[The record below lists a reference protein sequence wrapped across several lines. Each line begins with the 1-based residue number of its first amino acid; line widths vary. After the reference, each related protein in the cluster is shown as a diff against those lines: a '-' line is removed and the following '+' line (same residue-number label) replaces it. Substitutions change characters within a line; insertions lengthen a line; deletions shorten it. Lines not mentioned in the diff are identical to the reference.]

1 VIWLTWRQFR
11 VQAATAAAA
20 VTALAVVLA
29 VTGPRL
35 AELAKLGVGQVFDR
49 LTPTDVTLFWA
60 GLAVVAVVPAVVGA
74 FWGAPLVARELEAGT
89 HRLVWTQSVTR
100 TRWLVTKLAVTAL
113 AAALAVGA
121 ITVAVTWWSRPL
133 DGAVGSTRGSLPGH
147 LTPVSFAMRGVVPV
161 AYAVFAVVLGV
172 TLGAVLR
179 RPIVAMAVTLVLYVV
194 VQVAV
199 PLWVRPHLVA
209 PTTATVTISPATLD
223 SISIDLSGR
232 TDAITVHTGDRGDWI
247 LRNQTVDASG
257 HVATLP
263 AWLTGCTAS
272 PPANVDGA
280 VRAQTVDPCL
290 DRLTAEG
297 YAQRV
302 VYQPADSFWT
312 IQWAETALY
321 LAASGLIAGFCVW
334 WTRHRLS

>member
-11 VQAATAAAA
+11 VQAATAVAA

-35 AELAKLGVGQVFDR
+35 AELAKLGVGEVFDR

-60 GLAVVAVVPAVVGA
+60 GLAVVALVPAVVGA

-121 ITVAVTWWSRPL
+121 VTGAVTWWSHPL

-247 LRNQTVDASG
+247 LRNETVDASG

-263 AWLTGCTAS
+263 AWLTGCTAA

-290 DRLTAEG
+290 DRLTREG

-302 VYQPADSFWT
+302 VYQPAGSFWR

-321 LAASGLIAGFCVW
+321 LAASGVIAGFCMW
-334 WTRHRLS
+334 WTRNRIS